1 MTAAA
6 LTRASAPL
14 TRRPLTVAVPLLL
27 VATVLPTVARTVSR
41 SMTWVTE
48 SRLTRGVSLRLFRL
62 TIATRLIAIALPA
75 ESVSALTDREVGRL
89 SLWRLPLGT
98 GKRGP
103 DQGTMDGPLVVRPRN
118 DRFFD
123 VCGFRRFLGLHRLRR
138 KNGLGLDDLGD
149 GFFHNFFRRH
159 QDRWLDGRRRRRRDR
174 FLPSWRWNLG
184 VLVLVLGVAR
194 GAACPLHLVFN
205 HRDDR
210 MVSDATLA
218 RTVIV

>member
-1 MTAAA
+1 MTAA

-14 TRRPLTVAVPLLL
+14 TRRPLTIAVPLLLL

-62 TIATRLIAIALPA
+62 TIATRLIAIALAA
-75 ESVSALTDREVGRL
+75 ESVSTLTDREVGRL

-103 DQGTMDGPLVVRPRN
+103 DQGTMDGPLVVRRCK

-123 VCGFRRFLGLHRLRR
+123 VCRFRRFLGFHRLRR
-138 KNGLGLDDLGD
+138 KNGLGFDDLGD
-149 GFFHNFFRRH
+149 GFLHNFFSRH
-159 QDRWLDGRRRRRRDR
+159 QDRWLDGRRRRRDR
-174 FLPSWRWNLG
+174 FLPSWRWNLS

-210 MVSDATLA
+210 VVSDATLA